1 MGSAS
6 AGDRGLRSIAV
17 VAIAAAALLAV
28 AAAIGV
34 VFVLGLADSPAAPER
49 LEGMDCRELAAEIL
63 EGSEAKR
70 RAALEVFTRKKCL

>member
-1 MGSAS
+1 MESAS

-17 VAIAAAALLAV
+17 LAVAAAALLAV
-28 AAAIGV
+28 AAAIAW
-34 VFVLGLADSPAAPER
+34 LTDSPAAPER